1 MRVNISDFQTMANEA
16 AIILDT
22 ISEGCF
28 ALTPDWTFAYV
39 NGQAARLFG
48 LDRSQLIGNSIRDV
62 RSGLHTD
69 AFEAACRQAM
79 RDGHAVEAT
88 FYDPVHGSWYE
99 ARLCPVAPGLLVY
112 VRDVTIEVERAQALR
127 ASQRH
132 LQLMADSIPQ
142 IVWIVEASGR
152 GVYFNR
158 QWVAYTGVPI
168 DSTTPMDVASEFVH
182 PDDRSDTMRAWNA
195 AYDHGG
201 NFHVEHRIRSK
212 AGTYRWFLVMAE
224 PYRNAAGEIER
235 WFGTSTDIHEQKVA
249 KIALTESELR
259 FRALANATSDVVYH
273 MSPDWKYMHQL
284 DGRGFL
290 KTTTSL
296 DEYRIEEYVHPD
308 DLELARTTIA
318 NAIRDKAVFELEH
331 RVLRTDDS
339 RGWTYSRAVPILDD
353 DGEIREWIGMA
364 SDITERKAI
373 EEQLTEANNRK
384 DEFLAMLAHELRNPL
399 APIKAAA
406 QLLQLR
412 SLSAE
417 RILDTSRII
426 DRQVAHMT
434 NLVDELLDMSR
445 VSKNLIELDLVPLD
459 IRLVVNDAVEQ
470 VTPLIQSR
478 RHRLHIHLPAQTAFV
493 TGDKKR
499 LVQTMAN
506 LLGNA
511 AKFTQEGGNIELRVE
526 VEGEQVLIDIADNG
540 IGMTA
545 DTLAH
550 AFDLF
555 SQAERS
561 SDRSQ
566 GGLGLGLALVKSLVE
581 LHGGTVATSSS
592 GLGKG
597 STFTVRLPRLAAG
610 MPVEQQSDARALPR
624 SPGLRILVVDDNRD
638 AADTLAMLLETMGH
652 DVAVDYGA
660 QEALARAAGASFH
673 LYLLDIGLPEMDGYE
688 LARRLRGRAE
698 NAGATLVAVTG
709 YGQESDRA
717 RALAA
722 GFDHHIA
729 KPIDLDKLGLVLAQL
744 GRQAAWDDAPSSS

>member
-1 MRVNISDFQTMANEA
+1 MRVNISDFQAMANEA
-16 AIILDT
+16 AVILET
-22 ISEGCF
+22 ISEGFF
-28 ALTPDWTFAYV
+28 ALNADWTFAYV
-39 NGQAARLFG
+39 NRQAERIFG
-48 LDRSQLIGNSIRDV
+48 LDRSLLIGNSFWDV
-62 RSGLHTD
+62 DVGLNSS
-69 AFEAACRQAM
+69 AFEAACREAL
-79 RDGHAVEAT
+79 RDGQSTDATFHDPARGTWHEAT
-88 FYDPVHGSWYE
+88 LRPAAS
-99 ARLCPVAPGLLVY
+99 GLVVY
-112 VRDVTIEVERAQALR
+112 LRDVTIQVERAQALR
-127 ASQRH
+127 ASQHH

-182 PDDRSDTMRAWNA
+182 PDDRAETMQAWNV
-195 AYDHGG
+195 AYERGG

-212 AGTYRWFLVMAE
+212 SGEYRWFLVMAE

-296 DEYRIEEYVHPD
+296 DEYRIEQYVHPD

-318 NAIRDKAVFELEH
+318 NAIRDKTVFELEH

-339 RGWTYSRAVPILDD
+339 RGWTYSRAVPILDEC
-353 DGEIREWIGMA
+353 GEIREWIGMA

-406 QLLQLR
+406 QLLQMR
-412 SLSAE
+412 SLSE
-417 RILDTSRII
+417 DRIFNTSRII

-445 VSKNLIELDLVPLD
+445 VSKNLIQLDLVPLD
-459 IRLVVNDAVEQ
+459 IRQVVNDAVEQ

-478 RHRLHIHLPAQTAFV
+478 RHRLHIHLPSQTAFV
-493 TGDKKR
+493 SGDKKR

-511 AKFTQEGGNIELRVE
+511 AKFTPEGGRIELRVE
-526 VEGEQVLIDIADNG
+526 AAGEHVSIDVADNG

-555 SQAERS
+555 SQAERN
-561 SDRSQ
+561 SDRAQ

-581 LHGGTVATSSS
+581 LHGGTVTTASN
-592 GLGKG
+592 GLGNG

-610 MPVEQQSDARALPR
+610 MPVELQSAGRAPAP
-624 SPGLRILVVDDNRD
+624 SQGLRILVVDDNRD

-652 DVAVDYGA
+652 DVAVDYGPQA
-660 QEALARAAGASFH
+660 ALARAAGASFH

-688 LARRLRGRAE
+688 LVRRLRSRAE

-722 GFDHHIA
+722 GFDYHIA
-729 KPIDLDKLGLVLAQL
+729 KPIDLEKLGLVLAQL
-744 GRQAAWDDAPSSS
+744 GRQAAWDELPSSS